1 MQGVDWQK
9 WFYGCGL
16 PEMPAIHSVLAEK
29 AGLKWADGLYPALHG
44 LRQVDLLVASL
55 KGGYD
60 GSKEDMEGWF
70 PKQTEH
76 LGEV

>member
-1 MQGVDWQK
+1 MDVAFRRCLPFIRCLLKRQGLS
-9 WFYGCGL
+9 GL
-16 PEMPAIHSVLAEK
+16 T
-29 AGLKWADGLYPALHG
+29 LYPALHG